1 MSTTIVIHRR
11 SQDISKAEEK
21 GAVTILFE
29 GQVNSF
35 DVQTLFEQA
44 SKAMT
49 SVDTAKDHI
58 LPMGSAV
65 ANVIAGIV
73 IGMKNPK
80 KVKFRIHEA
89 KTGTYKDVVLEVKP
103 NGRK

>member
-1 MSTTIVIHRR
+1 MSTIVIHRR

-21 GAVTILFE
+21 GRVTILFE
-29 GQVNSF
+29 GQVNAF
-35 DVQTLFEQA
+35 DVQTLFDQA

-49 SVDTAKDHI
+49 SIDTAKEHI

-65 ANVIAGIV
+65 VNLIAGIV
-73 IGMKNPK
+73 IGLKNPG
-80 KVKFRIHEA
+80 KVKLRIHEA

-103 NGRK
+103 NGRT